1 MVPVGSIDTGLDN
14 EEYMQAV
21 QSLSALVLAA
31 GKGTRMHSDRPKV
44 LHTLLGEPMLWYVL
58 EAVRTLAGQGAYT
71 VIGHGADL
79 VRKQFPDERFILQK
93 EQLGTGHAV
102 LSAWPEIL
110 ASKARWC
117 LVVNGDTPLVE
128 EQMLERFCAAMMHD
142 EVDLAFVTTTLED
155 PGSYGR
161 VVRDGSGLV
170 SGIVE
175 AKDFDPKRHG
185 EPTGEINA
193 GIYLLRVAS
202 MGPLLSKISAE
213 NKQGEYYLTD
223 LVDLAVRDGLRVGT
237 LNAGDVADPLSCMGV
252 NSPLEL
258 ADSED
263 ALRRRTVQA
272 LLRDGVTIHLPD
284 TVSIGP
290 RAVVEPGAEIFG
302 PCEMYGAVHVCRGAV
317 LESHTWIK
325 NSRIGPGSVVRSFSH
340 LEGATVGEGCVV
352 GPYARLRPDAV
363 LEAGARIGNFVEMK
377 KARLGKN
384 AKAGHLTYLGD
395 ADIGED
401 VNIGAG
407 TITCNY
413 DGKRKHRTEIG
424 PRAFIG
430 SNTALVAPV
439 RIGADALVGAGSVI
453 TKDVPEAS
461 LAVARGRQQCFARRE
476 SE

>member
-1 MVPVGSIDTGLDN
+1 
-14 EEYMQAV
+14 MQTV
-21 QSLSALVLAA
+21 QALSVLVLAA
-31 GKGTRMHSDRPKV
+31 GKGTRMHSDKPKV

-58 EAVRTLAGQGAYT
+58 EALRPLAAEGTYAI
-71 VIGHGADL
+71 IGHGADL

-102 LSAWPEIL
+102 LSAWPEVL
-110 ASKARWC
+110 AANVQWC
-117 LVVNGDTPLVE
+117 LVINGDTPLIDGV
-128 EQMLERFCAAMMHD
+128 MLERFCTAMMHD
-142 EVDLAFVTTTLED
+142 EVDLAFVSTTLED
-155 PGSYGR
+155 PSSYGR
-161 VVRDGSGLV
+161 VIRDGSGLV
-170 SGIVE
+170 RGIVE

-185 EPTGEINA
+185 EPSGEINA
-193 GIYLLRVAS
+193 GIYLLRVETL
-202 MGPLLSKISAE
+202 GPLLSKISAD

-237 LNAGDVADPLSCMGV
+237 FNAGDVGDSLSCMGV

-263 ALRRRTVQA
+263 VLRRRAVQA
-272 LLRDGVTIHLPD
+272 LQRGGVTIHLPD

-290 RAVVEPGAEIFG
+290 RVLVEPGAEIFG
-302 PCEMYGAVHVCRGAV
+302 PCELYGAVHICRGAV

-325 NSRIGPGSVVRSFSH
+325 NARIGSGSVVRSFSH
-340 LEGATVGEGCVV
+340 LEGATVGEGCIV

-363 LEAGARIGNFVEMK
+363 LETGARIGNFVEMK

-384 AKAGHLTYLGD
+384 AKASHLTYLGD
-395 ADIGED
+395 AEVGED

-413 DGKRKHRTEIG
+413 DGKRKHLTEIG

-453 TKDVPEAS
+453 TKDVPDAS
-461 LAVARGRQQCFARRE
+461 LAVARGKQRCFARRK
-476 SE
+476 SEEPGV

>member
-1 MVPVGSIDTGLDN
+1 
-14 EEYMQAV
+14 MQAI

-31 GKGTRMHSDRPKV
+31 GKGTRMHSDKPKV

-58 EAVRTLAGQGAYT
+58 EAVKMLVAGKGAYT
-71 VIGHGADL
+71 IVGHGADL
-79 VRKQFPDERFILQK
+79 VRKQFPDEQCILQK

-117 LVVNGDTPLVE
+117 LAVNGDTPLVE
-128 EQMLERFCAAMMHD
+128 GRMLERFCAAMMDD
-142 EVDLAFVTTTLED
+142 EVDLAFVSTTLED
-155 PGSYGR
+155 PASYGR

-170 SGIVE
+170 RGIVE
-175 AKDFDPKRHG
+175 AKDFDPKLHG

-193 GIYLLRVAS
+193 GIYLLRVET
-202 MGPLLSKISAE
+202 MGPLLAKISAD

-237 LNAGDVADPLSCMGV
+237 LNAGDVGDSLSCMGV

-272 LLRDGVTIHLPD
+272 LLQSGVTIHLPES
-284 TVSIGP
+284 VSIGP
-290 RAVVEPGAEIFG
+290 RVAVEPGAEIFG
-302 PCEMYGAVHVCRGAV
+302 PCELYGSVHLCRGAV

-325 NSRIGPGSVVRSFSH
+325 NSRIGAGSVVRSFSH
-340 LEGATVGEGCVV
+340 LEGASVGEGCVV

-363 LEAGARIGNFVEMK
+363 LEEGARIGNFVEMK

-384 AKAGHLTYLGD
+384 AKASHLTYLGD
-395 ADIGED
+395 AEVGEG

-453 TKDVPEAS
+453 TKDVPDAS
-461 LAVARGRQQCFARRE
+461 LAVARGKQQCFAKRE
-476 SE
+476 AEEPGT

>member
-1 MVPVGSIDTGLDN
+1 
-14 EEYMQAV
+14 MQAV

-31 GKGTRMHSDRPKV
+31 GKGTRMHSDKPKV

-58 EAVRTLAGQGAYT
+58 EAVRPLAGEGAYT
-71 VIGHGADL
+71 IIGHGADL
-79 VRKQFPDERFILQK
+79 VRKQFPGERFILQK

-102 LSAWPEIL
+102 LSAWSEIL
-110 ASKARWC
+110 AGNVRWC
-117 LVVNGDTPLVE
+117 LVINGDTPLIDGV
-128 EQMLERFCAAMMHD
+128 MLERFCAAMMHD
-142 EVDLAFVTTTLED
+142 GVDLAFVTTTLDD
-155 PGSYGR
+155 PLSYGR
-161 VVRDGSGLV
+161 VVRDAAGSV
-170 SGIVE
+170 RGIIE

-193 GIYLLRVAS
+193 GIYLLRVAT
-202 MGPLLSKISAE
+202 MGPLLSKISAD

-223 LVDLAVRDGLRVGT
+223 LVDLAVRGGLRVGT
-237 LNAGDVADPLSCMGV
+237 LAAGDPLACMGV

-258 ADSED
+258 VASED
-263 ALRRRTVQA
+263 ALRRRIAQA
-272 LLRDGVTIHLPD
+272 LLQGGVTIHLPD
-284 TVSIGP
+284 SVSIGP
-290 RAVVEPGAEIFG
+290 RVVVEPGVEIFG
-302 PCEMYGAVHVCRGAV
+302 PCEMYGAAHVRRGAV
-317 LESHTWIK
+317 LESHTWLK
-325 NSRIGPGSVVRSFSH
+325 NSRIGSGSVVRSFSH
-340 LEGATVGEGCVV
+340 LEGASVGEGCVV

-384 AKAGHLTYLGD
+384 AKASHLTYLGD
-395 ADIGED
+395 AEIGED

-430 SNTALVAPV
+430 SNSALVAPV

-453 TKDVPEAS
+453 TKDVPDAS
-461 LAVARGRQQCFARRE
+461 LAVARGKQQCFARRKPE
-476 SE
+476 

>member
-1 MVPVGSIDTGLDN
+1 
-14 EEYMQAV
+14 
-21 QSLSALVLAA
+21 
-31 GKGTRMHSDRPKV
+31 MHSDKPKV

-58 EAVRTLAGQGAYT
+58 ESVRPLTGNSTYT
-71 VIGHGADL
+71 IIGHGADL
-79 VRKQFPDERFILQK
+79 VRKQFPEEQCILQK

-102 LSAWPEIL
+102 LSAWPKIL
-110 ASKARWC
+110 ASDARWC

-128 EQMLERFCAAMMHD
+128 GRMLERFCAAMVYD
-142 EVDLAFVTTTLED
+142 EVDLAFVSTTVED

-161 VVRDGSGLV
+161 VVRDVSGLV
-170 SGIVE
+170 RGIVE
-175 AKDFDPKRHG
+175 AKDFDPKNHG

-193 GIYLLRVAS
+193 GIYLLRVETI
-202 MGPLLSKISAE
+202 GPLLSKISAD

-237 LNAGDVADPLSCMGV
+237 FNAGDAGDSLSCMGV

-258 ADSED
+258 AESEN
-263 ALRRRTVQA
+263 ALRQRTVQA
-272 LLRDGVTIHLPD
+272 LLKSGVTIHSSA

-290 RAVVEPGAEIFG
+290 RVVVEPGAEIFG
-302 PCEMYGAVHVCRGAV
+302 PCELYGAVHICRGAV
-317 LESHTWIK
+317 LESHTWVK
-325 NSRIGPGSVVRSFSH
+325 NSRIDTGSIVRSFSH
-340 LEGATVGEGCVV
+340 LESATVGEGCVV

-363 LEAGARIGNFVEMK
+363 LEEGARIGNFVEMK

-384 AKAGHLTYLGD
+384 AKASHLTYLGD
-395 ADIGED
+395 VEIGED

-430 SNTALVAPV
+430 SNSALVAPV

-453 TKDVPEAS
+453 TKDVPDAS
-461 LAVARGRQQCFARRE
+461 LAVARGKQQCFSRRKPE
-476 SE
+476 